1 MQVSKQSEARRK
13 NNMKKFLVLGFTTA
27 ALVANLSSLGADR
40 PARAAVEHAVA
51 VKEVSGNA
59 EYAYDSTGWKPL
71 SAGKVLHA
79 GAFVRTGSDA
89 RVILSMEEQGSFVR
103 VGPSSRLEL
112 AKAAPALE
120 REATPAP
127 AQASAET
134 KTEPRQTIIPVI
146 HKGSYSLAALH

>member
-1 MQVSKQSEARRK
+1 MQTTQQTDLRK
-13 NNMKKFLVLGFTTA
+13 TNTMKKLLVFGFTMA

-51 VKEVSGNA
+51 VREVSGNA

-71 SAGKVLHA
+71 SVGKVLHA
-79 GAFVRTGSDA
+79 GASVRTSSGA
-89 RVILSMEEQGSFVR
+89 KVILAMEEQGSFIR

-120 REATPAP
+120 REETPAP
-127 AQASAET
+127 AQASS
-134 KTEPRQTIIPVI
+134 KTAARETIIPVI
-146 HKGSYSLAALH
+146 RQGSYSLAALQ